1 MIYCKEITIPANTAR
16 VVQKLDQIDVVEGVV
31 KRVWVRWRWGSADL
45 AGCAIFRGGFQLWP
59 TSLGEVFPSSIH
71 ETVFDEM
78 YLVDDEPL
86 HFIVRSFNA
95 DDSFPHKLW
104 IGFSVIRPKYAQGLM
119 EFMEFIS
126 GGGGE

>member
-16 VVQKLDQIDVVEGVV
+16 AVQKLDQIDVVEGVV
-31 KRVWVRWRWGSADL
+31 KRVWVRWRWGSAGL
-45 AGCAIFRGGFQLWP
+45 AGCSIFRGGFQLWP

-86 HFIVRSFNA
+86 HFIVRSFNT

>member
-1 MIYCKEITIPANTAR
+1 MIYCQEIVILANTAR
-16 VVQKLDQIDVVEGVV
+16 SAPMSSQIDIVEGVV

-45 AGCAIFRGGFQLWP
+45 AGCSIFREGFQLWP
-59 TSLGEVFPSSIH
+59 TTGGKWFHSSIH

-78 YLVDDEPL
+78 YLVADEPL
-86 HFIVRSFNA
+86 HFIVRSFNE

-104 IGFSVIRPKYAQGLM
+104 VGFSVLRPKYTEGLM

-126 GGGGE
+126 GGGGA

>member
-1 MIYCKEITIPANTAR
+1 MIYCKEISIPANTAR
-16 VVQKLDQIDVVEGVV
+16 AVQKLDQIDVVEGVV

-86 HFIVRSFNA
+86 HFIVRAYNT
-95 DDSFPHKLW
+95 DDTFPHKLW
-104 IGFSVIRPKYAQGLM
+104 VGFSVIRPKYSQGIM
-119 EFMEFIS
+119 EFMEYLA
-126 GGGGE
+126 GGV

>member
-1 MIYCKEITIPANTAR
+1 MIYCKEIVIPANTAR
-16 VVQKLDQIDVVEGVV
+16 SALMSSQIDIVEGVV

-45 AGCAIFRGGFQLWP
+45 AGCGIFHGGFQLWP
-59 TSLGEVFPSSIH
+59 TTLGEVFPSSIH

-78 YLVDDEPL
+78 YLVADEPL
-86 HFIVRSFNA
+86 HFIVRSFNT